1 MSKPASL
8 FLAILLLLLVS
19 GPVSA
24 NEWEMATEA
33 YRNKDYT
40 AALSIWQR
48 LAEEGDR
55 DAQYAVGVIHYKGQG
70 VRKDLES
77 ALEWFQ
83 KAADHGHRD
92 AMFNLG
98 VAAWEGKGLPKS
110 YATAVK
116 WWKEAAAK
124 GDPASQYNLG
134 LAYSLGKGA
143 EQDDDKA
150 QALLASAAD
159 SGHAGARRALP
170 AIQNRIATQ
179 ATLSAGVG
187 TSETQT
193 KDDVTTPTDT
203 ASAPSKSNVA
213 NTNATK
219 TSAADDSQDYTA
231 GIISVEAASL
241 RIAAKHSATVLD
253 ILTLG
258 TPIKIVSATDD
269 WAQVDAPAGSLVW
282 VFGKYVSG
290 HTDQATI
297 RGAGVRARSK
307 PGTGVGSTVI
317 TKLKAGERVRV
328 LKTAGKWKL
337 IATSIKTWLPTSNFE
352 MLDTP
357 TKSWHARWVSTSQ
370 SRIQGNK
377 RSTQPSTKTAPVAD
391 TVDDDN
397 IGQKPR
403 AALVRTLS
411 SEVLGTAR
419 SNAPILAFITRGTPV
434 RVLSERGAY
443 VSVQI
448 PNGLAV
454 WVYGKLIEDMGKIA
468 VVNTRNVRARSMP
481 STGADSGVLGQLRK
495 GQKISIISRQGE
507 WTRLRALN
515 SVAGWMRRDQLD
527 ILDTVTAEWT
537 EKWSRARASIR
548 R

>member
-1 MSKPASL
+1 MSKTAPL
-8 FLAILLLLLVS
+8 VLALLLLLVS
-19 GPVSA
+19 GSVSA
-24 NEWEMATEA
+24 DEWKMATEA
-33 YRNKDYT
+33 YRNEDYT

-70 VRKDLES
+70 VRKELET

-83 KAADHGHRD
+83 KAADHGHPD

-116 WWKEAAAK
+116 WWKKAAAK

-150 QALLASAAD
+150 QALLTSAAN
-159 SGHAGARRALP
+159 SGHADARRALP
-170 AIQNRIATQ
+170 ALQNRIATRS
-179 ATLSAGVG
+179 TLSAGVG

-193 KDDVTTPTDT
+193 ENKATAPTNT
-203 ASAPSKSNVA
+203 ASESSKSNVA
-213 NTNATK
+213 NTQATE
-219 TSAADDSQDYTA
+219 TATADDPQHYTA
-231 GIISVEAASL
+231 GIISAETASL
-241 RIAAKHSATVLD
+241 RIAPKHSATVFNT
-253 ILTLG
+253 LTLG
-258 TPIKIVSATDD
+258 TPIKIVSTTDD
-269 WAQVDAPAGSLVW
+269 WAQVDAPAGSLAW
-282 VFGKYVSG
+282 VFGKYVKG
-290 HTDQATI
+290 NADRATI
-297 RGAGVRARSK
+297 RGVGVRARSK
-307 PGTGVGSTVI
+307 PGTGVSSTVI
-317 TKLKAGERVRV
+317 AKLKAGERVRV
-328 LKTAGKWKL
+328 IKTAGKWKL
-337 IATSIKTWLPTSNFE
+337 IATSIKTWVRTSDFE
-352 MLDTP
+352 VLDIP
-357 TKSWHARWVSTSQ
+357 TKSWQARWASTSQ
-370 SRIQGNK
+370 SRIEDSK
-377 RSTQPSTKTAPVAD
+377 RSPQPSTKTVPVAD
-391 TVDDDN
+391 KLDN
-397 IGQKPR
+397 DKTGQKPR
-403 AALVRTLS
+403 AALVRTPS

-454 WVYGKLIEDMGKIA
+454 WVYGKLIKDMGKIA
-468 VVNTRNVRARSMP
+468 VVNTPNVRARSMP
-481 STGADSGVLGQLRK
+481 STGADSRVLGQLRK

>member
-1 MSKPASL
+1 MSKPAFL
-8 FLAILLLLLVS
+8 FLAILLLVS
-19 GPVSA
+19 GSVSA
-24 NEWEMATEA
+24 NEWEMAAEA

-48 LAEEGDR
+48 LAEEDDR

-77 ALEWFQ
+77 ALQWFQ
-83 KAADHGHRD
+83 KAADHGHPK

-124 GDPASQYNLG
+124 GDSASQYNLG

-143 EQDDDKA
+143 ERDDDKA

-170 AIQNRIATQ
+170 ALQNRIATQ
-179 ATLSAGVG
+179 STLSAGVG
-187 TSETQT
+187 TSETQA
-193 KDDVTTPTDT
+193 KDKVTTPTDT
-203 ASAPSKSNVA
+203 ASAPSKSHVA

-219 TSAADDSQDYTA
+219 TSTADDPQDYTA
-231 GIISVEAASL
+231 GIISAEAASL
-241 RIAAKHSATVLD
+241 RIAPKRSATVLD

-258 TPIKIVSATDD
+258 TPIKIVSAIDS
-269 WAQVDAPAGSLVW
+269 WAQVDAPAGALAW

-290 HTDQATI
+290 HSDQATI

-307 PGTGVGSTVI
+307 PATGAGSTVI
-317 TKLKAGERVRV
+317 TKLKAGEHVRV

-337 IATSIKTWLPTSNFE
+337 IAISIKTWLPTSDFE

-357 TKSWHARWVSTSQ
+357 TKSWHERWVSAGQ
-370 SRIQGNK
+370 SRIQRDK
-377 RSTQPSTKTAPVAD
+377 SSAQPSTKTGPVAD
-391 TVDDDN
+391 TVNNDN
-397 IGQKPR
+397 IDQKPR
-403 AALVRTLS
+403 AALVQTPS
-411 SEVLGTAR
+411 SEVLGMAR
-419 SNAPILAFITRGTPV
+419 SGAPILAFITRGTPV

-454 WVYGKLIEDMGKIA
+454 WVYGKLIKDMGKIA
-468 VVNTRNVRARSMP
+468 VVSTQNVRARSMP
-481 STGADSGVLGQLRK
+481 STGADSRVLGQLRK

-537 EKWSRARASIR
+537 EKWSKARASIR
-548 R
+548 Q

>member
-48 LAEEGDR
+48 LAEEGNG

-187 TSETQT
+187 TSETRT
-193 KDDVTTPTDT
+193 KDDVTTPTDA

-219 TSAADDSQDYTA
+219 IMTMITPDLPSMFPITWVVPRNAAHQPD
-231 GIISVEAASL
+231 
-241 RIAAKHSATVLD
+241 K
-253 ILTLG
+253 
-258 TPIKIVSATDD
+258 
-269 WAQVDAPAGSLVW
+269 
-282 VFGKYVSG
+282 
-290 HTDQATI
+290 
-297 RGAGVRARSK
+297 AGV
-307 PGTGVGSTVI
+307 
-317 TKLKAGERVRV
+317 
-328 LKTAGKWKL
+328 
-337 IATSIKTWLPTSNFE
+337 
-352 MLDTP
+352 
-357 TKSWHARWVSTSQ
+357 
-370 SRIQGNK
+370 
-377 RSTQPSTKTAPVAD
+377 
-391 TVDDDN
+391 
-397 IGQKPR
+397 
-403 AALVRTLS
+403 
-411 SEVLGTAR
+411 
-419 SNAPILAFITRGTPV
+419 
-434 RVLSERGAY
+434 SERA
-443 VSVQI
+443 QR
-448 PNGLAV
+448 
-454 WVYGKLIEDMGKIA
+454 
-468 VVNTRNVRARSMP
+468 VVFH
-481 STGADSGVLGQLRK
+481 
-495 GQKISIISRQGE
+495 
-507 WTRLRALN
+507 
-515 SVAGWMRRDQLD
+515 
-527 ILDTVTAEWT
+527 
-537 EKWSRARASIR
+537 
-548 R
+548 

>member
-1 MSKPASL
+1 
-8 FLAILLLLLVS
+8 
-19 GPVSA
+19 A
-24 NEWEMATEA
+24 NEWEMAADA

-48 LAEEGDR
+48 LAEEGNG
-55 DAQYAVGVIHYKGQG
+55 DAQYAVGVIHYKGLG
-70 VRKDLES
+70 VRKDIES

-83 KAADHGHRD
+83 KAADHGHPE

-124 GDPASQYNLG
+124 GNSASQYNLG

-143 EQDDDKA
+143 ERDDDKA

-170 AIQNRIATQ
+170 ALQSRIATQ
-179 ATLSAGVG
+179 STLSAGVG
-187 TSETQT
+187 TSETLA

-203 ASAPSKSNVA
+203 ASAPSKSNAA

-219 TSAADDSQDYTA
+219 TSATDDAQDYTA
-231 GIISVEAASL
+231 GIISAETASL
-241 RIAAKHSATVLD
+241 RTAPKHSATVLD
-253 ILTLG
+253 ILTRG
-258 TPIKIVSATDD
+258 TPIKIVSAIDG

-282 VFGKYVSG
+282 VFGKYVAG

-307 PGTGVGSTVI
+307 PATGAGSTVI
-317 TKLKAGERVRV
+317 TKLKTGERVRV

-337 IATSIKTWLPTSNFE
+337 IATSIKTWLPTSDFE

-370 SRIQGNK
+370 NRIQGDK
-377 RSTQPSTKTAPVAD
+377 RSTRPSTKTAPVAD

-403 AALVRTLS
+403 AALVRTPS
-411 SEVLGTAR
+411 SEVLGMAR
-419 SNAPILAFITRGTPV
+419 SKAPMLAFITRGTPV

-454 WVYGKLIEDMGKIA
+454 WVYGKLITDMGKIA
-468 VVNTRNVRARSMP
+468 VVNTPNVRARSMP
-481 STGADSGVLGQLRK
+481 STGADSQVLGQLRK

-548 R
+548 Q

>member
-1 MSKPASL
+1 MSKPAFL
-8 FLAILLLLLVS
+8 FLAILLVVS
-19 GPVSA
+19 GPASA
-24 NEWEMATEA
+24 NEWEMAADA

-48 LAEEGDR
+48 LAEEGNG
-55 DAQYAVGVIHYKGQG
+55 DAQYAVGVIHYKGLG
-70 VRKDLES
+70 VRKDIES

-83 KAADHGHRD
+83 KAADHGHPE

-124 GDPASQYNLG
+124 GNSASQYNLG

-143 EQDDDKA
+143 ERDDDKA

-170 AIQNRIATQ
+170 ALQSRIATQ
-179 ATLSAGVG
+179 STLSAGVG
-187 TSETQT
+187 TSETLA

-203 ASAPSKSNVA
+203 ASAPSKSNAA

-219 TSAADDSQDYTA
+219 TSATDDAQDYTA
-231 GIISVEAASL
+231 GIISAEAASL
-241 RIAAKHSATVLD
+241 RTAPKHSATVLD

-258 TPIKIVSATDD
+258 TPIKIVSAIDG
-269 WAQVDAPAGSLVW
+269 WAQVDAPAGSLAW
-282 VFGKYVSG
+282 VFGKYVAG

-307 PGTGVGSTVI
+307 PATGAGSTVI

-337 IATSIKTWLPTSNFE
+337 IATSIKTWLPTSDFE

-370 SRIQGNK
+370 SRIQGDK

-391 TVDDDN
+391 TVNDDN

-403 AALVRTLS
+403 AALVRTPS
-411 SEVLGTAR
+411 SEVLGMAR
-419 SNAPILAFITRGTPV
+419 SKAPILAFITRGTPV

-454 WVYGKLIEDMGKIA
+454 WVYGKLITDMGKIA
-468 VVNTRNVRARSMP
+468 VVNTPNVRARSMP
-481 STGADSGVLGQLRK
+481 STGADSQVLGQLRK

-548 R
+548 Q

>member
-1 MSKPASL
+1 MSKPAFL
-8 FLAILLLLLVS
+8 FLAILLVVS
-19 GPVSA
+19 GPASA
-24 NEWEMATEA
+24 NEWEMAADA
-33 YRNKDYT
+33 YRKKDYT
-40 AALSIWQR
+40 AAMSIWQR
-48 LAEEGDR
+48 LAEEGNG
-55 DAQYAVGVIHYKGQG
+55 DAQYAVGVIHYKGLG
-70 VRKDLES
+70 VRKDIKS

-83 KAADHGHRD
+83 KAADHGHPE
-92 AMFNLG
+92 ALFNLG

-124 GDPASQYNLG
+124 GNSASQYNLG

-143 EQDDDKA
+143 ERDDDKA

-170 AIQNRIATQ
+170 ALQNRIATQ
-179 ATLSAGVG
+179 STLSAGVG
-187 TSETQT
+187 TSETLA

-203 ASAPSKSNVA
+203 ASAPSKSNAA

-219 TSAADDSQDYTA
+219 TSATDDTQDYAA
-231 GIISVEAASL
+231 GIISAEAASL
-241 RIAAKHSATVLD
+241 RTAPKHSATVLD
-253 ILTLG
+253 ILTQG
-258 TPIKIVSATDD
+258 TPIKIVSAIDG
-269 WAQVDAPAGSLVW
+269 WAQVDAPAGSLAW
-282 VFGKYVSG
+282 VFGKYVAG

-307 PGTGVGSTVI
+307 PATGAGSTVI

-337 IATSIKTWLPTSNFE
+337 IATSIKTWLPTSDFE

-357 TKSWHARWVSTSQ
+357 TKSWHTRWVSASQ
-370 SRIQGNK
+370 RRIQGKK
-377 RSTQPSTKTAPVAD
+377 RSTQPLTKTAPAAD

-403 AALVRTLS
+403 AALVRTPS

-419 SNAPILAFITRGTPV
+419 SKAPMLAFITRGTPV

-454 WVYGKLIEDMGKIA
+454 WVYGKLITDMGKIA
-468 VVNTRNVRARSMP
+468 VVNTPNVRARSMP
-481 STGADSGVLGQLRK
+481 STGADSQVLGQLRK

-548 R
+548 Q